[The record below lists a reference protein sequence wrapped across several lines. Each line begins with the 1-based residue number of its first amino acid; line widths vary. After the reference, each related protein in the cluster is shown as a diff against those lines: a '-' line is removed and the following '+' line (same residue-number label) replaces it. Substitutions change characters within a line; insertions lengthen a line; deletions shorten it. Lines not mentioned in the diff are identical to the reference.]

1 MGYCFGA
8 AGTSQYDAE
17 TGDEDNI
24 ALGNFSRSTGAAV
37 IDFILK
43 GAVRRFF
50 CTFTVKTPIINSMK
64 TIILKAVMAISVII
78 GICIIIS
85 FSACKSPPTPPPPP
99 EPVVELPQAPV
110 LSLQDLRVESINK
123 TMVELYVSVD
133 LENPNGF
140 ELPQPRL
147 AFDYQVYETS
157 IIRSRL
163 RNQGALPA
171 YSTTNVIF
179 GIIVYYRD
187 LYFVFPELQRLRY
200 RDAPSVLKMTCD
212 LGVPVQNDEP
222 TNLQV
227 SYTLP
232 LQW

>member
-1 MGYCFGA
+1 
-8 AGTSQYDAE
+8 
-17 TGDEDNI
+17 
-24 ALGNFSRSTGAAV
+24 
-37 IDFILK
+37 
-43 GAVRRFF
+43 
-50 CTFTVKTPIINSMK
+50 MK
-64 TIILKAVMAISVII
+64 TIILK
-78 GICIIIS
+78 IIITIAGIYFLS
-85 FSACKSPPTPPPPP
+85 YLTTCKSPPPPP

-110 LSLQDLRVESINK
+110 LSLQDIRVERINN

-133 LENPNGF
+133 LENPNGY

-163 RNQGALPA
+163 RNQGVLPA
-171 YSTTNVIF
+171 FSTTNVVF

-187 LYFVFPELQRLRY
+187 LYLVFPELQRLRF
-200 RDAPSVLKMTCD
+200 REAPSVLKLTCD
-212 LGVPVQNDEP
+212 LGVPVKDDEP

>member
-1 MGYCFGA
+1 
-8 AGTSQYDAE
+8 
-17 TGDEDNI
+17 
-24 ALGNFSRSTGAAV
+24 
-37 IDFILK
+37 
-43 GAVRRFF
+43 
-50 CTFTVKTPIINSMK
+50 MK
-64 TIILKAVMAISVII
+64 TIILKSILLILII
-78 GICIIIS
+78 T
-85 FSACKSPPTPPPPP
+85 FSTCKSPPPPPPP
-99 EPVVELPQAPV
+99 EPVVELPKAPV
-110 LSLQDLRVESINK
+110 FTLQDIRVENINK

-147 AFDYQVYETS
+147 AFDYQVLETS

-163 RNQGALPA
+163 RNQGTLPA

-187 LYFVFPELQRLRY
+187 LYFIFPDLQRLRF
-200 RDAPSVLKMTCD
+200 REASSTLKLSCD
-212 LGVPVQNDEP
+212 LGVPVKDDEP
-222 TNLQV
+222 TSLQV